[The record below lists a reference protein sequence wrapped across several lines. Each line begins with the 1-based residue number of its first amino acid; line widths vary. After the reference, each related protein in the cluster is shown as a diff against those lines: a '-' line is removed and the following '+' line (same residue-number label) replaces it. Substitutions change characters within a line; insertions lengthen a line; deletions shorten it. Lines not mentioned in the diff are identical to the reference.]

1 MRGSGRHFPFEVIL
15 GPAVLAFL
23 IPGCGQSACPDG
35 PRISNTLATAER
47 WVRVSS
53 IAGRPA
59 SEGTHEVEMDVAT
72 ITPDGEAPVQ
82 SEAVLIHSDF
92 VDELEGALDDGSD
105 AFIALTQHP
114 GRPNEEIASY
124 VLVRDED
131 GAHHLPGIGCD
142 SEDFLRERM
151 GTHYDETLD
160 SIIGVTSRKQ
170 IKQALLAQGL
180 G

>member
-15 GPAVLAFL
+15 VLAVLAFL
-23 IPGCGQSACPDG
+23 IPGCGKTACPDG
-35 PRISNTLATAER
+35 PGVSNTLATAER

-59 SEGTHEVEMDVAT
+59 SEGTQEVEMDVAT
-72 ITPDGEAPVQ
+72 ITPDGDGPVH
-82 SEAVLIHSDF
+82 SEAVLIHGDF
-92 VDELEGALDDGSD
+92 VDGLETALDDGSD
-105 AFIALTQHP
+105 TFIALTQYP

-124 VLVRDED
+124 VLVRDAD
-131 GAHHLPGIGCD
+131 GAHHLPGAGCD
-142 SEDFLRERM
+142 SEDFLREQM
-151 GTHYDETLD
+151 GTRYDQTLD

-170 IKQALLAQGL
+170 IKQALLAQGV